1 MDKFEDEYEIRGSG
15 SGQVRLVC
23 QGLHFSPVISWHF
36 KTDWLTPLA
45 PHILTCSA
53 RDYFPISVCYDL
65 KSVRLEVDLWLPPI
79 AGLISQIS
87 RYLVLPII
95 LNHCFKLGDP
105 CSEDRKIVPV
115 IFHAVSLGCW
125 TRLDWDGKTEKLINL
140 VFLGWGGVVGP
151 RRDPHSQHLNKRE
164 REGWG
169 DGWSP
174 TAQHYLSSLSSLSC
188 LTTLKLIRLAL
199 LHLIVVGL

>member
-1 MDKFEDEYEIRGSG
+1 MHSTA
-15 SGQVRLVC
+15 Q
-23 QGLHFSPVISWHF
+23 SP
-36 KTDWLTPLA
+36 LP
-45 PHILTCSA
+45 SA

-115 IFHAVSLGCW
+115 IFHAVSAAVML
-125 TRLDWDGKTEKLINL
+125 RWDLLRCRNGKVNKLSI
-140 VFLGWGGVVGP
+140 FRAGRGGRSPVP
-151 RRDPHSQHLNKRE
+151 WRDPHRQHLNKRE
-164 REGWG
+164 EIEERREGWG

-174 TAQHYLSSLSSLSC
+174 TVPLYYLQSLSLLSDNIKTDQTDAAPPH
-188 LTTLKLIRLAL
+188 LTS
-199 LHLIVVGL
+199 GL